1 MNELILGIDGGGSRT
16 RVLLA
21 DRSGSII
28 GSGAAGSSNYQAV
41 GFSAATQALLAAIAE
56 ARYSAGVPDEAP
68 VAAACFGLAGV
79 GRPLDQARFLAWG
92 EQHNIAR
99 MIHVV
104 NDAEL
109 LLAGGTAERWGVALI
124 CGTGSICHGRAPDG
138 RTARS
143 GGWGYLLGDEGSGH
157 AIASH
162 ALRLATQTA
171 DGRAQAPGLLRLAL
185 EYWGLAEPPQL
196 ITHVY
201 QGGVSRTDIA
211 ALAGPVAALAEEGD
225 PGAQQVI
232 DQAGADL
239 ATMVAA
245 VVRALD
251 LQRPPV
257 ALSGGVILSSKRLR
271 ASLGAHSK
279 VELGDITRVDD
290 PTTGAVVIARHM
302 LAEEARTLAC
312 DSATA

>member
-1 MNELILGIDGGGSRT
+1 MTELLLGIDGGGSRT
-16 RVLLA
+16 RALLA
-21 DRSGSII
+21 DRAGSII

-41 GFSAATQALLAAIAE
+41 GFSAATQALSAAIAE
-56 ARYSAGVPDEAP
+56 ARHNAGVPEDAP
-68 VAAACFGLAGV
+68 IASACFGLAGV
-79 GRPLDQARFLAWG
+79 GRPLDQARFVAWG
-92 EQHNIAR
+92 EQHRIAR

-109 LLAGGTAERWGVALI
+109 LLAGGTADRWGVALI

-157 AIASH
+157 AIAGH

-171 DGRAQAPGLLRLAL
+171 DGRADAPGLLRLAL
-185 EYWGLAEPPQL
+185 EHWNLAEPPQL
-196 ITHVY
+196 ITHIY

-211 ALAGPVAALAEEGD
+211 ALAGPVAALAEAGD
-225 PGAQQVI
+225 PGAQLVI

-239 ATMVAA
+239 ARMVEA
-245 VVRALD
+245 VVRALE
-251 LQRPPV
+251 LESPPV
-257 ALSGGVILSSKRLR
+257 ALSGGVILSSRRLR
-271 ASLGAHSK
+271 ASMATQIAIALG
-279 VELGDITRVDD
+279 EITSVDD

-302 LAEEARTLAC
+302 LAEARTLAVG
-312 DSATA
+312 